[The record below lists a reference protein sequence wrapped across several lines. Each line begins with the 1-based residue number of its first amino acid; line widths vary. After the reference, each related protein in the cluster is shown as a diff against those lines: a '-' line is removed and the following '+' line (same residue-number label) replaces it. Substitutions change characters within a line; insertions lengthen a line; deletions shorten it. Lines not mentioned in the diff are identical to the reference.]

1 MSNQRTMRAK
11 MKVLE
16 VKRTEAG
23 ETLMMTPVC
32 KTSAYPADGTDE
44 DNTFAR
50 WSPSG
55 ELTLHVTNPDLFGKI
70 QPGEKFYVDF
80 TKAEA

>member
-16 VKRTEAG
+16 VKKTEHG
-23 ETLMMTPVC
+23 ETLKMAPVC
-32 KTSAYPADGTDE
+32 KDGGYPADGTDE
-44 DNTFAR
+44 DNSFAK

-55 ELTLHVTNPDLFGKI
+55 ELTLHVTNPDLFG
-70 QPGEKFYVDF
+70 QLNPGEKYYVDF